1 MPGTTNSKG
10 DEAIEE
16 EIPNQDRAVH
26 PMALDRQGDL
36 EDQGAGTDRA
46 NGDGD
51 PGDPADQ
58 VQAVVAG
65 DAGDDADAMIANRTV
80 QTTTIGVLK

>member
-1 MPGTTNSKG
+1 MTNSKG
-10 DEAIEE
+10 DEAIKE

-26 PMALDRQGDL
+26 LMVLDHQGDL
-36 EDQGAGTDRA
+36 EDQGVGIDRT

-51 PGDPADQ
+51 PGDPVDQ
-58 VQAVVAG
+58 VQAVVVG
-65 DAGDDADAMIANRTV
+65 DAGDDADAMIANRMV